1 MSRVLSPP
9 TGRLLD
15 RLPPE
20 PRQRLLQIG
29 SEGRGVFGAAC
40 FQSIFD
46 AHFSLFE
53 YLAAAGAT
61 AVMIGQLLA
70 EAGIARSDGTP
81 LPAGTVSSAL
91 SRARER
97 AARAPAMRQCP
108 AESCMDMQVAAEA
121 CNAPQANAAP
131 DGAPIQG
138 LLNRPPLQDAPTP
151 ARANSSLRPM
161 PNGPPAGFDLPADTR
176 RSAALLAQIR
186 SLNDEDT

>member
-1 MSRVLSPP
+1 MSRVPSRP

-20 PRQRLLQIG
+20 PRQRLLQLG
-29 SEGRGVFGAAC
+29 SEGRGVFGVAC
-40 FQSIFD
+40 FQSIFET
-46 AHFSLFE
+46 HFSLFE
-53 YLAAAGAT
+53 YLATAGAT

-70 EAGIARSDGTP
+70 EVGIARPDGTP

-97 AARAPAMRQCP
+97 AARAPAMRRCP
-108 AESCMDMQVAAEA
+108 AETGMDMQVAAEA
-121 CNAPQANAAP
+121 CNATQANAAL
-131 DGAPIQG
+131 GAGLIQS

-151 ARANSSLRPM
+151 PRANSSLRPM

-186 SLNDEDT
+186 SSNDEDA

>member
-29 SEGRGVFGAAC
+29 SDGRGVFGVAC
-40 FQSIFD
+40 FQNIFD
-46 AHFSLFE
+46 AHFSVFE
-53 YLAAAGAT
+53 YLATAGAT

-70 EAGIARSDGTP
+70 EVGIARPDGTP

-97 AARAPAMRQCP
+97 AARAPAMRQP
-108 AESCMDMQVAAEA
+108 AAGTGMDMQAAA
-121 CNAPQANAAP
+121 APCNVPQANARP

-138 LLNRPPLQDAPTP
+138 FLNRPPLQDAPTP
-151 ARANSSLRPM
+151 TRANSSLRPM
-161 PNGPPAGFDLPADTR
+161 PNGPQAGFDLPADTR

-186 SLNDEDT
+186 SLNDEDA

>member
-1 MSRVLSPP
+1 MSRAPSRP

-29 SEGRGVFGAAC
+29 SEGRGVFGVAC

-46 AHFSLFE
+46 ANFSLFE

-70 EAGIARSDGTP
+70 EVGIVREDGTP
-81 LPAGTVSSAL
+81 LPPGTVSSAY

-97 AARAPAMRQCP
+97 ALRAPALQSP
-108 AESCMDMQVAAEA
+108 APAGMDMQAPALPCKALQGHAALGGSTTQS
-121 CNAPQANAAP
+121 P
-131 DGAPIQG
+131 
-138 LLNRPPLQDAPTP
+138 LNDPPLQDAPRPT
-151 ARANSSLRPM
+151 RANSSLRPL
-161 PNGPPAGFDLPADTR
+161 PNGSPVGFDLPADTR
-176 RSAALLAQIR
+176 RTAALLEQIR
-186 SLNDEDT
+186 SLNDEDA